1 MIKKLFVKN
10 IKKIN
15 LKKLQK
21 KYFYFFYLFF
31 YPKNKGEK
39 GQRIEI

>member
-1 MIKKLFVKN
+1 MMIKKLFVKN

-31 YPKNKGEK
+31 YPKINGKKNKG
-39 GQRIEI
+39 

>member
-1 MIKKLFVKN
+1 MMIKKLFVKN
-10 IKKIN
+10 I
-15 LKKLQK
+15 KKLQK

-31 YPKNKGEK
+31 YPKNKWEK